1 MPAKTSAKTPTK
13 TKSKLKRGD
22 RVRVT
27 SGKHKGLEGRVLEVR
42 PTQSRVVIEGVNVI
56 RKAQRPTQDNPR
68 GGFSER
74 EAPIHVSNVR
84 ILDPKT
90 GEPSRVGTRTVE
102 GRRVRVSVKSGA
114 QLDK

>member
-1 MPAKTSAKTPTK
+1 MATKPAR

-27 SGKHKGLEGRVLEVR
+27 SGKHKGLEGRILEVM
-42 PTQSRVVIEGVNVI
+42 PVKNRVVVENINVI

-90 GEPSRVGTRTVE
+90 GEPSRVGTRVVDGE
-102 GRRVRVSVKSGA
+102 RVRVSVKSGA
-114 QLDK
+114 RLDR

>member
-1 MPAKTSAKTPTK
+1 MATKPAR

-27 SGKHKGLEGRVLEVR
+27 SGKHKGLEGRILEVM
-42 PTQSRVVIEGVNVI
+42 PVKNRVVIENINVI

-90 GEPSRVGTRTVE
+90 GEPSRVGTRVVDGE
-102 GRRVRVSVKSGA
+102 RVRVSVKSGA
-114 QLDK
+114 RLDR

>member
-1 MPAKTSAKTPTK
+1 MPDNTPTK
-13 TKSKLKRGD
+13 KKTKLKRGD

-27 SGKHKGLEGRVLEVR
+27 SGKHKGLEGRVMEVR
-42 PTQSRVVIEGVNVI
+42 PTQNRVVVENVNVI

-74 EAPIHVSNVR
+74 EAPIHMSNVR

-90 GEPSRVGTRTVE
+90 GEPSRVGYRVIDGE
-102 GRRVRVSVKSGA
+102 RVRVSVKSGA
-114 QLDK
+114 RLDK

>member
-1 MPAKTSAKTPTK
+1 MATKPAR

-27 SGKHKGLEGRVLEVR
+27 SGKHKGLEGRILEVM
-42 PTQSRVVIEGVNVI
+42 PVKNRVVIENVNVI

-90 GEPSRVGTRTVE
+90 GEPSRVGTRVVDGE
-102 GRRVRVSVKSGA
+102 RVRVSVKSGA
-114 QLDK
+114 RLDR